1 MAATA
6 SKVHSRLSAR
16 NVRPFNM
23 TQVTDAAVNS
33 LARIGLVFDS
43 QTVREQ
49 IDHLNRAGAFGQKVG
64 DAAFTAPTTNP
75 SVPTPIQFLQQ
86 WLPGFV
92 KIMTSA
98 RKIDELVGVSTVGSW
113 EDQEIV
119 QGMLEPAG
127 TATEYGD
134 FTNIPLASWN
144 TNFERRTIVRG
155 EMGMLVGMLEEAR
168 SAAMRLNSAETKRQ
182 QAAVSLEVMRN
193 AIGFFGWY
201 NGNNRTFGF
210 LNDPNLP
217 EAITSTTNGWAT
229 ATFQQIINDIRI
241 MVRQLRVNSQ
251 DQIDPENVDLILAL
265 PTNVVD
271 FLSITTDFGIS
282 VRDWIRQTYPRLRIV
297 SAPELMG
304 VIPDADNPGE
314 YESMAYLYAENID
327 QSLDGSTDGGETFMQ
342 LVQTKFMTLGVE
354 KRAKSYVEDYANA
367 TAGVLLKRPYA
378 VVRMVGI

>member
-1 MAATA
+1 MSTP
-6 SKVHSRLSAR
+6 SKVHSRISGR
-16 NVRPFNM
+16 NLKPFNM
-23 TQVTDAAVNS
+23 TQVTDAAVS
-33 LARIGLVFDS
+33 QLARIGLVFDA

-49 IDHLNRAGAFGQKVG
+49 ISSLNAAGCFQGNG
-64 DAAFTAPTTNP
+64 MDAAFTAPVTSP
-75 SVPTPIQFLQQ
+75 SIPTPIQFLQQ

-92 KIMTSA
+92 KVMTAA
-98 RKIDELVGVSTVGSW
+98 RKIDELVGITTIGSW

-134 FTNIPLASWN
+134 FTNIPLTSWN

-155 EMGMLVGMLEEAR
+155 ELGMLVGMLEEAR
-168 SAAMRLNSAETKRQ
+168 SSAMRLNSAETKRQ
-182 QAAVSLEVMRN
+182 QSAVGLEVMRN
-193 AIGFFGWY
+193 AIGFYGWY
-201 NGNNRTFGF
+201 GGKNRTFGF

-217 EAITSTTNGWAT
+217 AAITSTTQNGWAT

-241 MVRQLRVNSQ
+241 MVQQLRVNSQ
-251 DQIDPENVDLILAL
+251 DQINPEDVQLVLAL
-265 PTNVVD
+265 PTNVID
-271 FLSITTDFGIS
+271 FFSITTDFGIS
-282 VRDWIRQTYPRLRIV
+282 VRDWIRNTYPQLRIV

-304 VIPDADNPGE
+304 AVEDPDNPGE
-314 YESMAYLYAENID
+314 YDNVAYLYAEEID
-327 QSLDGSTDGGETFMQ
+327 STIDGSTDDGSTFMQ